1 MGREDLIAESHP
13 FEQNIGDIKGCQ
25 QPLELAVREVE
36 ILTETCCFGIAY
48 DFLSDYA
55 YLVEIPKDT

>member
-13 FEQNIGDIKGCQ
+13 FEQNIADIKGCQ
-25 QPLELAVREVE
+25 QPLELAVGEVE

-55 YLVEIPKDT
+55 YLLEIPKDT